1 MTIKESPGPLSY
13 REGDSLNG
21 NAKYMLSIHKG
32 NGTRAF
38 DHNSRTTFTDRIS
51 KKQKKVPGPGYYQ
64 LPTQFGIYGDIKYYK
79 TLGGFK

>member
-51 KKQKKVPGPGYYQ
+51 KKQKI
-64 LPTQFGIYGDIKYYK
+64 L
-79 TLGGFK
+79 